1 MKAKQAE
8 KSRRTMRAE
17 FTAAVPEYL
26 PSMPDPFDEEFT
38 KQNPIVEAAMRI
50 RARKEI
56 DRAID
61 AATDQRVAFEDADS
75 AFAAFGAQLQMSA
88 KRLNSI
94 LGERSGVK
102 FIRLQKPPRLR
113 LRFGEKRVGLDLDE
127 VHQLV
132 RVTGLDL
139 DGEWQFDP
147 DAAVP
152 SLINLSKISTEA
164 GYGEALTPSSLVKR
178 IAQDAELPR
187 PPHLSGPG
195 PLSF

>member
-1 MKAKQAE
+1 
-8 KSRRTMRAE
+8 
-17 FTAAVPEYL
+17 
-26 PSMPDPFDEEFT
+26 MPDPFEEEFT
-38 KQNPIVEAAMRI
+38 KQNPIVAAAQRI
-50 RARKEI
+50 RSRKEI
-56 DRAID
+56 DRAVD
-61 AATDQRVAFEDADS
+61 AHPDRPVAFEDADS
-75 AFAAFGAQLQMSA
+75 AFAAFGAALQIGS

-102 FIRLQKPPRLR
+102 FIRLENPPRLR
-113 LRFGEKRVGLDLDE
+113 LRMSEKRVTLDLDE

-132 RVTGLDL
+132 RIAGLDL

-147 DAAVP
+147 DASVP

-164 GYGEALTPSSLVKR
+164 GYGSALTPSSLLKL

>member
-1 MKAKQAE
+1 
-8 KSRRTMRAE
+8 
-17 FTAAVPEYL
+17 
-26 PSMPDPFDEEFT
+26 MPDPFEEEFT
-38 KQNPIVEAAMRI
+38 KQNPIVAAAMRI

-56 DRAID
+56 DRAVD
-61 AATDQRVAFEDADS
+61 ANPDQPVAFEDAES
-75 AFAAFGAQLQMSA
+75 AFAAFGARLQMGA

-94 LGERSGVK
+94 VGERTGVK
-102 FIRLQKPPRLR
+102 FIRLEKPPRLR
-113 LRFGEKRVGLDLDE
+113 LRFGEKRVSLDLDE

-132 RVTGLDL
+132 RVSGLDL

-147 DAAVP
+147 GATVP

-164 GYGEALTPSSLVKR
+164 GYGEALTPSSLLKS

-187 PPHLSGPG
+187 PPHLNGPG

>member
-1 MKAKQAE
+1 
-8 KSRRTMRAE
+8 
-17 FTAAVPEYL
+17 
-26 PSMPDPFDEEFT
+26 MPDPFEEEFT

-50 RARKEI
+50 RARREI
-56 DRAID
+56 DRAVD
-61 AATDQRVAFEDADS
+61 GSEQPVRFEDAGS
-75 AFAAFGAQLQMSA
+75 AFAAFGRNLQQGT

-94 LGERSGVK
+94 LGERTGVK
-102 FIRLQKPPRLR
+102 FVRLEKPPRLR
-113 LRFGEKRVGLDLDE
+113 LRFREKRVSLDLDE

-132 RVTGLDL
+132 RVTGLEL

-147 DAAVP
+147 GAQIP
-152 SLINLSKISTEA
+152 SLINLSKISTEP
-164 GYGEALTPSSLVKR
+164 GYGEALTPSSLLKT

>member
-1 MKAKQAE
+1 
-8 KSRRTMRAE
+8 MRAE
-17 FTAAVPEYL
+17 FTAAILEYL
-26 PSMPDPFDEEFT
+26 RDMPDPFEEEFT
-38 KQNPIVEAAMRI
+38 KQNPIVEAASRI

-56 DRAID
+56 ARAVD
-61 AATDQRVAFEDADS
+61 AQGGEPVPFEDAES
-75 AFAAFGAQLQMSA
+75 AFAAFGTQLQMAA

-94 LGERSGVK
+94 LGERNGVK
-102 FIRLQKPPRLR
+102 FIRLEKPLRLR
-113 LRFGEKRVGLDLDE
+113 LRFGEKRVSLDLDE

-147 DAAVP
+147 QARVP

-164 GYGEALTPSSLVKR
+164 DYGEALTPSSLLKR

>member
-1 MKAKQAE
+1 
-8 KSRRTMRAE
+8 MRAE
-17 FTAAVPEYL
+17 FTAASREY
-26 PSMPDPFDEEFT
+26 SRHMPNPFDEEFT
-38 KQNPIVEAAMRI
+38 AQNPIVAAAQRI

-56 DRAID
+56 ERAVD
-61 AATDQRVAFEDADS
+61 ANADQPVPFEDAES
-75 AFAAFGAQLQMSA
+75 AFAAFGEQLQMGT

-94 LGERSGVK
+94 LGERTGVK
-102 FIRLQKPPRLR
+102 FIRLEKPPRLR
-113 LRFGEKRVGLDLDE
+113 LRFGEKRVSLDLDE

-132 RVTGLDL
+132 RVSGLDL

-147 DAAVP
+147 DANVP

-164 GYGEALTPSSLVKR
+164 GYGQALTPSSLVKL